1 MKINPYLGFD
11 GNCREAIEFYQK
23 ILKGKI
29 TFMMT
34 NADTPMKDQFPADQ
48 QNRIM
53 HARLEIGDAVIMAGD
68 APPGMY
74 QTPHSITISIM
85 IDDNAEAARVF
96 KELTDGGE
104 VHMPFAD
111 SFWAEG
117 FGMGRDKF
125 GVPWMVNGKQKP
137 MQ

>member
-1 MKINPYLGFD
+1 MRINPYLAYD

-23 ILKGKI
+23 VLKGKI
-29 TFMMT
+29 TALIA
-34 NADTPMKDQFPADQ
+34 NADTPMKDQFPPDQ
-48 QNRIM
+48 QHRIM

-74 QTPHSITISIM
+74 QKPHSITVSIT
-85 IDDNAEAARVF
+85 IEDNAEADRIF

-104 VHMPFAD
+104 VHMPIAD
-111 SFWAEG
+111 TFWAER

-125 GVPWMVNGKQKP
+125 GVPWMINGKQKP
-137 MQ
+137 M